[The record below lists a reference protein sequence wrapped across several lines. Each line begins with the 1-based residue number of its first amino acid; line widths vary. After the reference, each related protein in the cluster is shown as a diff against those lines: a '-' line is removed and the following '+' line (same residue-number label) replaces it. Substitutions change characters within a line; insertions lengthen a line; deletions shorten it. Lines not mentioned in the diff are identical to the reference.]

1 MIRRWMAAFVVIV
14 LGAAG
19 VVALAPQSVMAE
31 TTCDKNGMFLT
42 LKPWYYG
49 VTNDDCSIQA
59 PTIVTSGLGGEK
71 NAFFWAI
78 GLNIVEDLLQIVA
91 YATVGFMM
99 YGGFLFLTSAG
110 APEKA
115 TAGRKTILNV
125 AVAMIIAMFAVTL
138 VNLVARRALGIQ

>member
-1 MIRRWMAAFVVIV
+1 MIRRWMAAFVVVV

-19 VVALAPQSVMAE
+19 VVALAPQSAMAE

-49 VTNDDCSIQA
+49 VTNTDCSIQVPA
-59 PTIVTSGLGGEK
+59 SVTFGPGGEK

-78 GLNIVEDLLQIVA
+78 GLNVVEDLLQIVA
-91 YATVGFMM
+91 YATVGFMI

-115 TAGRKTILNV
+115 TAGRKTILNA
-125 AVAMIIAMFAVTL
+125 AVAMIIAMFAVTF
-138 VNLVARRALGIQ
+138 VNLVARRALGVQ